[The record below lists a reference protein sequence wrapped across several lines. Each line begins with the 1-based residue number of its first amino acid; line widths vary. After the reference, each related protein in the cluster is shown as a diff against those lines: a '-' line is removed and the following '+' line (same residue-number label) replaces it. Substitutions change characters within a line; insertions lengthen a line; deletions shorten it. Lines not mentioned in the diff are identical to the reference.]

1 MLPSKKVYIVHVYSD
16 HLAHIE
22 KIIESNPDVILLWC
36 DVEYEAEH
44 IFKDFLAQISDYIV
58 RHNKPVII
66 LYPGPSC
73 RLTENIVLE
82 KTYGYY
88 LINLLSLVNS
98 TSHLDF
104 NNVHLQAD
112 KLFTL
117 YTNRGSSERIR
128 IIDTFARE
136 KMLSD
141 GIVTFHGVHMNER
154 SKWQYHDGS
163 PLKDEADFVIGE
175 HYAPDRFPKSFF
187 RGFVD
192 VVCESRVDDNE
203 FFTTEKTAKSITA
216 LKPFLA
222 LSCQHYHRYLRYE
235 YGIAPYSEIFDYKF
249 DRYPDIND
257 RIESI
262 VENIQR
268 IQTMDKNELHRRLF
282 DKLVHNKN
290 QFIKYGLL
298 RDKIVPNALEF
309 MLNEPCE
316 LLGDV
321 MVSTPSWFELLRRN
335 GWIQ

>member
-44 IFKDFLAQISDYIV
+44 IFKNFLEQLSDYILDN
-58 RHNKPVII
+58 NKHVFI
-66 LYPGPSC
+66 LYPGPD
-73 RLTENIVLE
+73 RIIRENIHLV
-82 KTYGYY
+82 KTSGFY
-88 LINLLSLVNS
+88 LTNLLSLVGS

-104 NNVHLQAD
+104 NNVHCQAD

-117 YTNRGSSERIR
+117 YANRGSSERIR
-128 IIDTFARE
+128 IIDTLARE

-141 GIVTFHGVHMNER
+141 GIVTFHGAYLNER
-154 SKWQYHDGS
+154 PYWQYHDGS
-163 PLKDEADFVIGE
+163 PLSDEDNFAIGNNPE
-175 HYAPDRFPKSFF
+175 QFPKSFF

-309 MLNEPCE
+309 MLNEPYE

-321 MVSTPSWFELLRRN
+321 DASSSWLEVVNKN